1 MRVIQVNPC
10 LNMDNGTERCET
22 PEAGFFGVYLSEHD
36 PEEKGYAGCYE
47 WVADFI
53 QRGHA
58 LLFATK
64 LCEQHGYTLENNT

>member
-22 PEAGFFGVYLSEHD
+22 PEADFFGVYLSDFD

-47 WVADFI
+47 WIADFV
-53 QRGHA
+53 QLGQA
-58 LLFATK
+58 LHFAQC
-64 LCEQHGYTLENNT
+64 LCETHGYTLENNT